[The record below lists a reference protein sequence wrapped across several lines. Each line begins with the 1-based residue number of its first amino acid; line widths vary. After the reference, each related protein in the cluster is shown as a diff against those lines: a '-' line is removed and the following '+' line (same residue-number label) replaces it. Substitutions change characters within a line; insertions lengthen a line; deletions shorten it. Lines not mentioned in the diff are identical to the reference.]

1 MGDKLEQ
8 FSKQKYINLE
18 TYKRDNTPIKTPVW
32 FVIDNDLIYIIT
44 RESTGK
50 VKRLKNNQNVRVVP
64 CSFQGEIKNEWV
76 NGKAQKVTGSEA
88 DNVIKL
94 RKKKY
99 GLAVRLS
106 GLFTSQKGNL
116 VVYSIDLTNQIFS
129 QIIYFKK
136 FANSRET

>member
-18 TYKRDNTPIKTPVW
+18 TYKNDNTSVKTPVW
-32 FVIDNDLIYIIT
+32 FVIDKGLVYIIT

-64 CSFQGEIKNEWV
+64 CSFKGEIKNEWV

-99 GLAVRLS
+99 GFAVRLS

-116 VVYSIDLTNQIFS
+116 VVYSIDLTN
-129 QIIYFKK
+129 
-136 FANSRET
+136 

>member
-1 MGDKLEQ
+1 MRDLLEQ
-8 FSKQKYINLE
+8 FYKQKYINLE
-18 TYKRDNTPIKTPVW
+18 TYKRDNTSVKTPVW
-32 FVIDNDLIYIIT
+32 FVIDKGLVYIIT

-64 CSFQGEIKNEWV
+64 CSFKGEIKNEWV
-76 NGKAQKVTGSEA
+76 NGKAQKVTGSES

-99 GLAVRLS
+99 GFAVRLS

-116 VVYSIDLTNQIFS
+116 VVYSIDL
-129 QIIYFKK
+129 
-136 FANSRET
+136 AN